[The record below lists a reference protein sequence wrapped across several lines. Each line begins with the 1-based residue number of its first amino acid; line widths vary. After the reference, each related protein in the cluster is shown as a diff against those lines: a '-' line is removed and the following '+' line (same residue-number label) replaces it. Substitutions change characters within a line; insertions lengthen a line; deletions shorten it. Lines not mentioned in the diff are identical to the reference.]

1 MNENILSNIV
11 LLNLDIRLWS
21 GRRRLAPEDL
31 KLADGSELPPESLA
45 RLGSKRVI
53 DPERIN
59 ELYQIRQEAHRI
71 ALRHGA
77 RLMGGYAI
85 PTGRMA
91 ELKDQLDALVALG
104 RKLKAELLSDLSA
117 AVEEWKEKNPGWEAL
132 IDRADINP
140 ETVGRAI
147 SFSWQVY
154 NIAPVEGQE
163 EGLEAEINGLSGQL
177 RQEIQT
183 EARLL
188 WKNSVQGKAEVTQRT
203 LRPIRAMGKKLNGLA
218 FLEPDLEDLV
228 KEISDVLETLPKKG
242 PIRGRHLAAVCGIV
256 GLLGN
261 IPDAKTMAEAA
272 VKAEE
277 EAAQKAIALK
287 QQGSLLG
294 SVETAVTETTDATEI
309 PPAFV
314 IQGAGE
320 IYAGAAPP
328 PPPPDECF

>member
-1 MNENILSNIV
+1 MYQNILGQIV
-11 LLNLDIRLWS
+11 LLHLDIHVWS
-21 GRRRLAPEDL
+21 GRRKLAPEDL

-45 RLGSKRVI
+45 RLGSKKVI
-53 DPERIN
+53 DPEKLNDLMAVRS
-59 ELYQIRQEAHRI
+59 EAHRL
-71 ALRHGA
+71 ALTTGT

-85 PTGRMA
+85 PVGRMA
-91 ELKDQLDALVALG
+91 ELKEKLDALMSKG
-104 RKLKAELLSDLSA
+104 RELKNELLDGLTQ

-287 QQGSLLG
+287 QQDSLLG